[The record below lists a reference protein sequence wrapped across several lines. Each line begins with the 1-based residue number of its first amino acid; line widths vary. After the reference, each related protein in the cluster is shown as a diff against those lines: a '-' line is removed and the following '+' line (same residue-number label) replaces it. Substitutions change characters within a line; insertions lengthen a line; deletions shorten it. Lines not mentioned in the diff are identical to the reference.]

1 MITIEKLKE
10 IIEKIKK
17 EDDVEMIDY
26 GDCEREPEFIPD
38 YYEDGTTDMYIISF
52 LVKREEEEEEDSNE

>member
-1 MITIEKLKE
+1 MITLEKLEE

-17 EDDVEMIDY
+17 EDGVEMIEY
-26 GDCEREPEFIPD
+26 GDEREPEFISD

-52 LVKREEEEEEDSNE
+52 LVKREEEEEEDE